1 MARSE
6 RMGIDLAVG
15 KAQYR
20 AFTGVLRLLAG
31 LRHGSA
37 IIGGVHVPYFIRRN
51 PASPGAAA
59 PVPIVLVHGFGAD
72 KEGWLVTARR
82 LGRQH
87 SLVIPDLPGFGAA
100 GAIPKHAASAA
111 AQARVLA
118 ALLDE
123 LGYPRVHLV
132 GSSMGGGISLRFAR
146 DYPERTA
153 SMTLIGSAGPIV
165 EKSELGHALDRG
177 ENPLLTSSP
186 DDIGRL
192 LQFVAE
198 TLPPMPGSVR
208 RYLGAERYA
217 RRDALAL
224 AWDGWLTPP
233 TTEGI
238 PESLESIATP
248 TLVIQGERDR
258 VIHPATGKALAARLP
273 NARLELL
280 EGVGHL
286 PMMEKPKLIAA
297 LIDRLVASVAS

>member
-1 MARSE
+1 
-6 RMGIDLAVG
+6 MGIEHAIG

-31 LRHGSA
+31 LRHGA
-37 IIGGVHVPYFIRRN
+37 AVIEGVHVPYFVRER
-51 PASPGAAA
+51 PASSGTAAG
-59 PVPIVLVHGFGAD
+59 VPIVLVHGFGAD

-100 GAIPKHAASAA
+100 GAIPRHAASAA
-111 AQARVLA
+111 AQARVLG
-118 ALLDE
+118 ALLDA
-123 LGYPRVHLV
+123 LGTPRAHLV

-146 DYPERTA
+146 DFPERVA

-186 DDIGRL
+186 DDFARL
-192 LQFVAE
+192 LHFVAE
-198 TLPPMPGSVR
+198 KPPPTSRAARV
-208 RYLGAERYA
+208 YLGAERYA

-224 AWDGWLTPP
+224 VWDGWLTPP

-238 PESLESIATP
+238 PEALESITTP
-248 TLVIQGERDR
+248 ALVIHGDRDR
-258 VIHPATGKALAARLP
+258 VIHPSTGKALAARLP

-286 PMMEKPKLIAA
+286 PMMEKPKRVAA
-297 LIDRLVASVAS
+297 LIDRFVASVT